1 VYGLGQKG
9 ARVLREYG
17 HLINH
22 RVDWSE
28 NNKRPGNLFIAHTI
42 EVADFLIRLE
52 LACRNS
58 GDIGF
63 IGEEEILALAAERTQ
78 VAREPLRWEAVSVEQ
93 GRRELW
99 SVIPDGIFGLS
110 FEDGS
115 ASYFM
120 LKVDRGTFRSRTT
133 APIIAALRESS
144 KPISMG
150 GAQGGTSN
158 NLDSSKCEL
167 RRSPTRGSECKI

>member
-1 VYGLGQKG
+1 MYGLGQKG

-28 NNKRPGNLFIAHTI
+28 KNKRAGNLFIAHTI

-93 GRRELW
+93 GRRAVVGYSRW
-99 SVIPDGIFGLS
+99 D
-110 FEDGS
+110 
-115 ASYFM
+115 
-120 LKVDRGTFRSRTT
+120 FRT
-133 APIIAALRESS
+133 LV
-144 KPISMG
+144 
-150 GAQGGTSN
+150 
-158 NLDSSKCEL
+158 
-167 RRSPTRGSECKI
+167 

>member
-28 NNKRPGNLFIAHTI
+28 NSKRPGNLFIAHTI

-78 VAREPLRWEAVSVEQ
+78 VAREPLRGSGERGAGETRAVVGHS
-93 GRRELW
+93 RW
-99 SVIPDGIFGLS
+99 D
-110 FEDGS
+110 
-115 ASYFM
+115 
-120 LKVDRGTFRSRTT
+120 FRT
-133 APIIAALRESS
+133 LV
-144 KPISMG
+144 
-150 GAQGGTSN
+150 
-158 NLDSSKCEL
+158 
-167 RRSPTRGSECKI
+167 